1 MKKSISIALLASLIG
16 TAAMAHPG
24 HGAIF
29 TFSEGLEH
37 PAAGLDHILAMVG
50 IGLWASFYKDLKG
63 LLLPVGFVS
72 GMLLGV
78 TFAFTGIALPMVE
91 NIIALSVIIIGLA
104 LAFKDKVPVY
114 AAASLAL
121 IAGTFHGF
129 AHGAEASNIAVS
141 YVAGFMISTIFM
153 HALGGFAGLKFKAL
167 RDAAPY
173 FGGFMGVAGLL
184 MLAS

>member
-37 PAAGLDHILAMVG
+37 PTAGFDHILAMIG
-50 IGLWASFYKDLKG
+50 IGLWASFYKDAKG
-63 LLLPVGFVS
+63 LLLPAGFVG

-78 TFAFTGIALPMVE
+78 VFAVMGVALPMVE
-91 NIIALSVIIIGLA
+91 NIIALSVIMIGLA

-114 AAASLAL
+114 LAATIAL
-121 IAGTFHGF
+121 FAGTFHGF
-129 AHGAEASNIAVS
+129 AHGAEASNVALS
-141 YVAGFMISTIFM
+141 YVAGFMISTILM
-153 HALGGFAGLKFKAL
+153 HAFGGFAGLKFKAL
-167 RDAAPY
+167 RNAAPY
-173 FGGFMGVAGLL
+173 IGGFMGIAGLL